1 MFIKSE
7 DGKNHVDVDAITLIE
22 KREHKNYENLFFVVV
37 YMAYPSRSIE
47 ILKEVCEK
55 EADDLI
61 SKIWQLKDRSE

>member
-22 KREHKNYENLFFVVV
+22 KIKHKNYESLFFVVV

-61 SKIWQLKDRSE
+61 SKIWQLKDRNE